1 MLQHMSSL
9 SHNINIA
16 ERFTINNFSNY
27 CSELKVKK
35 KIYKNLPH
43 DNFLQSLSTHS
54 KRRTKRKNPLKSP
67 LIMK

>member
-1 MLQHMSSL
+1 MGKPGIGRKSQMDFLKECFQIYIWCMLQHMSSL

-35 KIYKNLPH
+35 YI
-43 DNFLQSLSTHS
+43 
-54 KRRTKRKNPLKSP
+54 
-67 LIMK
+67 